1 MGGDAALTVDQL
13 LYGLGLILNRD
24 PAGNYLSN
32 APPNPLPKA
41 PYAVTQLLNGSR
53 ETLLHGGAQTRRAQV
68 LISIYGFTADA
79 AGFQSCGIVLAHLRA
94 RAREVD
100 RLAGYPRITECQ
112 AADESPV
119 MRDVGTQSHYASIRF
134 VLSFLQGVST

>member
-1 MGGDAALTVDQL
+1 L
-13 LYGLGLILNRD
+13 LYSLGLVLNKD

-32 APPNPLPKA
+32 APPNPLPGR
-41 PYAVTQLLNGSR
+41 PYAITQGMNGSS
-53 ETLLHGGAQTRRAQV
+53 EALLHGGAQLRRTQV
-68 LISIYGFTADA
+68 LISLFGFTPDA

-100 RLAGYPRITECQ
+100 RLATYPRITECQ

-119 MRDVGTQSHYASIRF
+119 MRDVATNQHYASIRY
-134 VLSFLQGVST
+134 VLTYLQGAST